1 MSGTYGSTTTTLS
14 SAIATK
20 WKRDVIDGA
29 TGRLVATQF
38 ASPDAMRRGE
48 GGTLVYNRTLRPSLC
63 NSAATTGTL
72 VAGGSSGVKS
82 LTSNKVSV
90 TPSLFQDSFGFDDD
104 VTIEAFFSNQQYKES
119 IQNQMAISL
128 DYQAQKLL
136 STQGMRH
143 RIDADATYQ
152 KAVTASAGTTTTTS
166 FSGLLT
172 EADDFWN
179 GGYLSVTNPDGPNYD
194 HPARLISDF
203 ATSGDVVTHSAFPT
217 ASTISSK
224 FRVVVGTGVVA
235 TDTLTTTGLQDV
247 LGLHDKLET
256 EMFDDGY
263 LRGFF
268 DAAQH
273 RDLLKD
279 TVFVAAMEYD
289 NSEYFKGYRVV
300 RWCGLELLISSNIY
314 REDVDG
320 VEYGHGGA
328 GTTGVVYVS
337 PIIGR
342 NAYALTPW
350 GNGAG
355 KFAVNWYIVEGADSY
370 NLTANQH
377 YISWKTFWGGTVL
390 RSTSVIN
397 LMTGATSQ
405 ALLV

>member
-1 MSGTYGSTTTTLS
+1 MSGTYGSTTTTLG

-20 WKRDVIDGA
+20 WKRDVIEGA
-29 TGRLVATQF
+29 TGRLVGAKFAAT
-38 ASPDAMRRGE
+38 DAMKRGE
-48 GGTLVYNRTLRPSLC
+48 GGTLVYNRILRPSLV
-63 NSAATTGTL
+63 NSSSTTGTL
-72 VAGGSSGVKS
+72 VAGGSSGIKS

-104 VTIEAFFSNQQYKES
+104 VTIEAFFSNGQYKES
-119 IQNQMAISL
+119 IKNQMAISL
-128 DYQAQKLL
+128 DYQVVKML
-136 STQGMRH
+136 STQCLRH
-143 RIDADATYQ
+143 RIDADGTYQ
-152 KAVTASAGTTTTTS
+152 KAVTASAGTTTTSS

-179 GGYLSVTNPDGPNYD
+179 GGYICVTNPDGPNYD
-194 HPARLISDF
+194 HPARAITDF
-203 ATSGDVVTHSAFPT
+203 ATSGDVVTHAAFPT
-217 ASTISSK
+217 ASTTASK
-224 FRVVVGTGVVA
+224 CRVTVGTGVVA
-235 TDTLTTTGLQDV
+235 TDILPTTGLQDV

-279 TVFVAAMEYD
+279 SVFLASMEYD
-289 NSEYFKGYRVV
+289 NSEYFKGYRVR
-300 RWCGLELLISSNIY
+300 RWCGLEMLISSNLY

-328 GTTGVVYVS
+328 GTTGVCYVS
-337 PIIGR
+337 PIFGR

-350 GNGAG
+350 GNGNG
-355 KFAVNWYIVEGADSY
+355 KFAVNWYIVDGADSY

-377 YISWKTFWGGTVL
+377 YISWKTFWGGTTL
-390 RSTSVIN
+390 RSTSVIG